1 MFRCFESWSY
11 KMSKKKSNR
20 KTSVRIVKPNSENY
34 TFLNQ
39 DNVLS
44 NSEKLGTRELET
56 AKKIEKLRHDSRDIK
71 FNYKSQ
77 KIRTKQGH
85 SPVYE

>member
-1 MFRCFESWSY
+1 
-11 KMSKKKSNR
+11 MSKKKSNR
-20 KTSVRIVKPNSENY
+20 KIGVRIVKPNSENY

-39 DNVLS
+39 N
-44 NSEKLGTRELET
+44 NIPQNPEKIAVQESDPS
-56 AKKIEKLRHDSRDIK
+56 KKIEKLRHNSKDIK

>member
-1 MFRCFESWSY
+1 
-11 KMSKKKSNR
+11 MSKKKSNR
-20 KTSVRIVKPNSENY
+20 KKDARIVKPNSENY

-39 DNVLS
+39 N
-44 NSEKLGTRELET
+44 NIPKNPEKIEAQESDPS
-56 AKKIEKLRHDSRDIK
+56 KKTEKLRHNSKDIK
-71 FNYKSQ
+71 FNYRSQ